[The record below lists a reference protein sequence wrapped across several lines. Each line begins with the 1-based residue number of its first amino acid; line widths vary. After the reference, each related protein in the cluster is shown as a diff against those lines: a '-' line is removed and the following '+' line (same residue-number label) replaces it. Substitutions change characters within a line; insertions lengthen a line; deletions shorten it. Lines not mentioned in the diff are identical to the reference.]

1 METVAVAI
9 VVVVVGVFGI
19 ALTFREARAK
29 RRQVRKAVA
38 GREPLTAQ
46 EFFERHFQADGIPF
60 SVVSGVRRIL
70 EEHLDADLSRL
81 AASDDFSTNLN
92 FFWRYDSMADVE
104 IVLALE
110 KEFGIEIAD
119 AEAAAA
125 RTVRDIVG
133 LVWSKKKQ
141 AELPAPEGRP

>member
-1 METVAVAI
+1 MEAIAAI
-9 VVVVVGVFGI
+9 VVVIVFGI
-19 ALTFREARAK
+19 ALTLREGRAK
-29 RRQVRKAVA
+29 QRQVRKAFA
-38 GREPLTAQ
+38 GREPQTDRQ
-46 EFFERHFQADGIPF
+46 FFERHFQAEGVPLA
-60 SVVSGVRRIL
+60 VVSGVRRIL
-70 EEHLDADLSRL
+70 EEHLGADLSRL

-125 RTVRDIVG
+125 KTVRDIVG

>member
-1 METVAVAI
+1 MNASAVILALAAL
-9 VVVVVGVFGI
+9 GI
-19 ALTFREARAK
+19 ALAVREARARQ
-29 RRQVRKAVA
+29 RRVREAFA

-46 EFFERHFQADGIPF
+46 EFFERYFRAEGIPF

-70 EEHLDADLSRL
+70 EEHLGADLSRL
-81 AASDDFSTNLN
+81 AASDDFSKNLG

-119 AEAAAA
+119 EEAAAA
-125 RTVRDIVG
+125 RTVRDIVDM
-133 LVWSKKKQ
+133 VWRKKR
-141 AELPAPEGRP
+141 LPE